1 MVSHG
6 QARHLYLSNPAKCG
20 SSLCRS
26 ILYHLN
32 RTAPKASSIQVQRT
46 VPPIRQR
53 HAPTQANAD
62 LVQNS
67 AGQTAMTLLEIA
79 LFFFL
84 IYRVLRINLASAA
97 KQAEPSTEDLHVET
111 N

>member
-1 MVSHG
+1 
-6 QARHLYLSNPAKCG
+6 
-20 SSLCRS
+20 
-26 ILYHLN
+26 
-32 RTAPKASSIQVQRT
+32 
-46 VPPIRQR
+46 
-53 HAPTQANAD
+53 
-62 LVQNS
+62 
-67 AGQTAMTLLEIA
+67 MTLLEIA